1 MTAPTNGND
10 RVGTIEEADM
20 SVHKLLGTKRE
31 MSQVFKDDGIVVPV
45 TILEVGPCH
54 VSQVKTTEVDGYEAV
69 QLGFGKIKLT
79 SVPKPEK
86 GHFKKAGI
94 EPTRK
99 VGEVRL
105 DKPTDLKVG
114 DVVKVA
120 DVFKEGDWVDVIG
133 HSKGRGF
140 QGGIKRHGF
149 KSGPRGHGTKNMR
162 EIGSVGTNTA
172 IAHVRKGKRMPGHM
186 GTNQVT
192 VRNLIVARV
201 DADRNLVYVR
211 GAVPGYNGASI
222 VIRKAK
228 AKRMPKPD
236 RALRKSSK

>member
-1 MTAPTNGND
+1 
-10 RVGTIEEADM
+10 M
-20 SVHKLLGTKRE
+20 SVYKLLGTKRE
-31 MSQVFKDDGIVVPV
+31 MSQIFKDDGEIVPV
-45 TILEVGPCH
+45 TILEVGPCT
-54 VSQVKTTEVDGYEAV
+54 VAQVKTEKPDGYNAL

-79 SVPKPEK
+79 SVTKPEK
-86 GHFKKAGI
+86 GHFKKAGV

-99 VGEVRL
+99 LGEVRL
-105 DKPTDLKVG
+105 EKAPEHKVG
-114 DVVKVA
+114 DVLKA
-120 DVFKEGDWVDVIG
+120 GDVFKEGDWVDVTG

-149 KSGPRGHGTKNMR
+149 QSGPRGHGTKNMR

-192 VRNLIVARV
+192 VRNLQVARV
-201 DADRNLVYVR
+201 DSERNLVYVR
-211 GAVPGYNGASI
+211 GAVPGHNGAD
-222 VIRKAK
+222 VLIRKAK